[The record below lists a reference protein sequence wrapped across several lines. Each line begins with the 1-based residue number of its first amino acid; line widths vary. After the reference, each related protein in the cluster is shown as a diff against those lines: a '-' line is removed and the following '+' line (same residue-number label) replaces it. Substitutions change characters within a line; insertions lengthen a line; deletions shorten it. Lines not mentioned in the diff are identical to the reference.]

1 MDARQNGGNVIIK
14 LNSHLSTLNIT
25 SIVMIYEIYIGISCY
40 IKLMLR
46 YKFEMSGFSK
56 VLQVVFLVMTQSRQ
70 QRALL
75 AIVIAT
81 IAATAVGSAVFPV
94 FFSLGIDALTDGP
107 SGVNTAVTYILAFG
121 IGFVIVGVLEQI
133 QWLTFGPMNL
143 RLQRHLTTHV
153 FEHAISL
160 PYYRLKTYT
169 TYEIGRSVEKGLDAV
184 RDITSN
190 LTFFL
195 IPTIVELVIAASVI
209 AFMIDKWIAGLLVG
223 ALLLYGFIA
232 NVAAERIRSST
243 EVAMQSGIDAWSFGL
258 DGVANAELVQQS
270 NLTDDFTKELNERLK
285 TNDRAWAITF
295 RQRAYYGA
303 LQALIFGL
311 VVLGVLWKG
320 SLSAGNGMMSIG
332 ELVLLNTYIVRLL
345 QPVETFARV
354 YRDVHAALG
363 EAHLLAELLAIETPS
378 ASAPSHTASLRAPT
392 LTLRDV
398 SIDVAGHTILSG
410 LNFDVKPRETLF
422 VVGPSGVGKSSLLKL
437 LSCLTTASGGDYLFD
452 GEPVSD
458 SNAASIRNDIAVV
471 QQDCLLFD
479 WTIRENIAF
488 GFRGSE
494 EEIDR
499 VIASL
504 GLSEV
509 ISRHEAQGEP
519 TVGERGNR
527 LSGGEKQRVSLARA
541 LLRKPR
547 LLLLD
552 EATAAL
558 DEVNRKRVMKEIK
571 ALQQGSSSVFIT
583 HDISL
588 LRSDSHVL
596 YLQDSDTS
604 HHGVHGDL
612 LANNKSYGE
621 FIAGSM

>member
-1 MDARQNGGNVIIK
+1 
-14 LNSHLSTLNIT
+14 
-25 SIVMIYEIYIGISCY
+25 
-40 IKLMLR
+40 
-46 YKFEMSGFSK
+46 MSEFSK
-56 VLQVVFLVMTQSRQ
+56 IFHVVFMVMTQSRQ

-75 AIVIAT
+75 ALVIAT
-81 IAATAVGSAVFPV
+81 IAATAVGSAIFPV
-94 FFSLGIDALTDGP
+94 FFSLGIDALTRGQ
-107 SGVNTAVTYILAFG
+107 GELGTAVTYILAFG
-121 IGFVIVGVLEQI
+121 IGFTVVGILEQI

-143 RLQRHLTTHV
+143 GLQRHLTTHV
-153 FEHAISL
+153 FKHAISL

-169 TYEIGRSVEKGLDAV
+169 TYEIGRTVEKGLDAV

-195 IPTIVELVIAASVI
+195 IPTIIELVIAASVI
-209 AFMIDKWIAGLLVG
+209 AFMIDIWIAGLLVG

-232 NVAAERIRSST
+232 NVSAERIRTST
-243 EVAMQSGIDAWSFGL
+243 EDAMQSGIDAWNFGL

-270 NLTDDFTKELNERLK
+270 NLGHDFTRELNEKLK
-285 TNDRAWAITF
+285 VNDRAWAVTF

-320 SLSAGNGMMSIG
+320 SMSAGSGAMSIG
-332 ELVLLNTYIVRLL
+332 ELVLLNTYIIRLL

-363 EAHLLAELLAIETPS
+363 EAHLLADLLAIEAPALAEAT
-378 ASAPSHTASLRAPT
+378 ASAGSSPPT
-392 LTLRDV
+392 LELRDV
-398 SIDVAGHTILSG
+398 SIDVAGHRILSG
-410 LNFDVKPRETLF
+410 LSFTVRPKEPLF

-437 LSCLTTASGGDYLFD
+437 LSCLTTASSGQYLID
-452 GEPVSD
+452 DAPISD
-458 SNAASIRNDIAVV
+458 SNAASMRGDIAVV

-488 GFRGSE
+488 GYSGGE

-499 VIASL
+499 VVASL
-504 GLSEV
+504 GLGEV

-558 DEVNRKRVMKEIK
+558 DETNRKRVMTEIE
-571 ALQQGSSSVFIT
+571 ALQDTSSSVFIT
-583 HDISL
+583 HDVSL
-588 LRSDSHVL
+588 LGLRSRVL
-596 YLQDSDTS
+596 YLHDSSTAYC
-604 HHGVHGDL
+604 GIHGDM
-612 LANNKSYGE
+612 LASNAVYGA
-621 FIAGSM
+621 FIAGSALDDPLERTCDPDPRQKTPLAQGEAG